1 MKESFKKKLLRSRLK
16 WSVHVERMGDDKLA
30 KRTDSQKVKGNRRR
44 GRPRRRWEDCVKR
57 GVESVGGEWRT
68 TAKDRRSWIVLI
80 ENVGEKGEERNNEE
94 KTMVT
99 MATMITSPLT
109 TETTRDEQQKN
120 ILFRNIV

>member
-1 MKESFKKKLLRSRLK
+1 VEVELKESFKKKLLRSRLK

-68 TAKDRRSWIVLI
+68 TGKDRRSWIVLI

-99 MATMITSPLT
+99 MATMITSSLT
-109 TETTRDEQQKN
+109 TRTTRGEQQ
-120 ILFRNIV
+120 